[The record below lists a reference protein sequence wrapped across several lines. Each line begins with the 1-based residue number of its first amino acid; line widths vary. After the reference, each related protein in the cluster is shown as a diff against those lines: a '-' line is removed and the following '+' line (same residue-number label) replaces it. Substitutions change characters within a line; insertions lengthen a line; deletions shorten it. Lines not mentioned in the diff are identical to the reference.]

1 MFPLGTIGGSLLLLA
16 RGGIRRKG
24 RGLVLSLALA
34 ACCLVAAGRALPFP
48 ALVLLT
54 FAWGLAGA
62 VFLNTSRTLFQ
73 ERAPATE
80 RARVLAVNQLGFTA
94 AGPVGALLSGFAA
107 SLLGPE
113 HALALFGLGMLALV
127 AAVALLSDVARME

>member
-1 MFPLGTIGGSLLLLA
+1 
-16 RGGIRRKG
+16 
-24 RGLVLSLALA
+24 
-34 ACCLVAAGRALPFP
+34 
-48 ALVLLT
+48 VLLI
-54 FAWGLAGA
+54 FGWGLAGA

-107 SLLGPE
+107 ARFGPE
-113 HALALFGLGMLALV
+113 HALAIFGLGMLALV
-127 AAVALLSDVARME
+127 GTVALQSNVARME